1 MGKFKLQKDCYKSC
15 QSKRVLGLVEMTC
28 GLVHAI
34 YSLPEW
40 QAVKLT
46 FFAPCNNTKHAAV
59 DKPGSD
65 QIGSA
70 LKLISEL
77 LSFNE
82 LQRLIGSDPVQ
93 VLLMPQTDMSCISKP
108 GFLSNVKLL
117 LEMPTH
123 LFLLL
128 SIFHVP

>member
-1 MGKFKLQKDCYKSC
+1 MDFAIGVVFFVLNLPDGQELFFLGKFKLQKDCYKSC

-46 FFAPCNNTKHAAV
+46 FSAPCNNTKHAAI
-59 DKPGSD
+59 DKPGSE

-93 VLLMPQTDMSCISKP
+93 VLLMPQTDT
-108 GFLSNVKLL
+108 SN
-117 LEMPTH
+117 
-123 LFLLL
+123 
-128 SIFHVP
+128 